1 MRQKM
6 IRLEANELVEQMARQ
21 PENSKKEFARILA
34 KKWPHLASNIA
45 QYIDVELMDQEA
57 KKGIWSDFAEEGL
70 AKEMEA
76 K

>member
-1 MRQKM
+1 M

-57 KKGIWSDFAEEGL
+57 KKAFGQTSLKKDWPRKWRQS
-70 AKEMEA
+70 K
-76 K
+76 